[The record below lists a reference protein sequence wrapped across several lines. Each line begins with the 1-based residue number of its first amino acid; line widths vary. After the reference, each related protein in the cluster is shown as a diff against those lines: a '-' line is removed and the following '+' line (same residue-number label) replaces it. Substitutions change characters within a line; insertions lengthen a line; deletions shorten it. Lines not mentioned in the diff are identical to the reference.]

1 MYLKT
6 IKKIHV
12 SYLDKKNQLHVS
24 WNLSE
29 FVPLTK
35 LQTHLKY
42 GPVKQLLFLLKRS
55 IIKNDIYLKNCSLP
69 GYVANLTLTG

>member
-12 SYLDKKNQLHVS
+12 GYLDKKNQLHVS

-35 LQTHLKY
+35 LQTHLT
-42 GPVKQLLFLLKRS
+42 
-55 IIKNDIYLKNCSLP
+55 DM
-69 GYVANLTLTG
+69 

>member
-12 SYLDKKNQLHVS
+12 GYLDKNNQLHVS

-29 FVPLTK
+29 FVPLT
-35 LQTHLKY
+35 
-42 GPVKQLLFLLKRS
+42 
-55 IIKNDIYLKNCSLP
+55 
-69 GYVANLTLTG
+69 